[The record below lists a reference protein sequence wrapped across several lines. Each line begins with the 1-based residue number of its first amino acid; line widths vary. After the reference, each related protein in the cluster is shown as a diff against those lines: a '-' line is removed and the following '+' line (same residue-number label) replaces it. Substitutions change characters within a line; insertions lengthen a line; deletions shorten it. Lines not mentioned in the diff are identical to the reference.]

1 MNFIKLQIG
10 CLVLVLYLELIYIW
24 QTTGKNAKVSCNPI
38 FDALMMI
45 IPSLIVFDGLTA
57 WTVNHLD
64 IVPVSLNLFLH
75 AVFFILLSLFMFVMF
90 LHTLSFIKGFPKRF
104 IFRILIILPFIIS
117 VILILVFLPE
127 LEFIIGKKVNY
138 SMGISVVVCYLV
150 ILLYF
155 ILIFVFTVRRI
166 KYLEVRKRINVM
178 SFLFISLLILIS
190 QVIFPEIL
198 ISSLVPAFSLI
209 ALYINIEDPVLRRM
223 KNYNSEIVTSFATL
237 VESRDS
243 STGSHVKRTKSY
255 VKILLDEIKT
265 NNLYSSIMT
274 KDFEDKMMNAA
285 PMHDIGKIS
294 IPDTILQKPGKLTD
308 EEYSVMKKHSVLG
321 GEIIQEIFKD
331 MDDKE
336 FLNIAYDVTRYHH
349 EKWNG
354 NGYPEGLVGKEIPF
368 SARIMAIADV
378 FDAIS
383 AKRCYRDAMP
393 LDKCFAIIKEG
404 KGVDFDPVLTDLFLN
419 AREKVEKVCKE
430 SQES

>member
-45 IPSLIVFDGLTA
+45 IPWLIVFDGVTA
-57 WTVNHLD
+57 WTVNHLE
-64 IVPVSLNLFLH
+64 IVPVSLNLVLH

-90 LHTLSFIKGFPKRF
+90 LHTLSFIKGFPQKL
-104 IFRILIILPFIIS
+104 IFRFLIFLPFIIS

-190 QVIFPEIL
+190 QIIFPEIL

-255 VKILLDEIKT
+255 VKIILDEIKT
-265 NNLYSSIMT
+265 NSLYSSIMT

-419 AREKVEKVCKE
+419 AKEKVEKVCKE
-430 SQES
+430 SQEG

>member
-1 MNFIKLQIG
+1 MSFIKLQIG

-45 IPSLIVFDGLTA
+45 IPWLIVFDGVTA
-57 WTVNHLD
+57 WTVNHLE
-64 IVPVSLNLFLH
+64 IVPVSLNLVLH

-90 LHTLSFIKGFPKRF
+90 LHTLSFIKGFPQKL
-104 IFRILIILPFIIS
+104 IFRFLIFLPFIIS

-190 QVIFPEIL
+190 QIIFPEIL

-223 KNYNSEIVTSFATL
+223 ENYNSEIVTSFATL

-430 SQES
+430 SRES

>member
-45 IPSLIVFDGLTA
+45 IPWLIVFDGVTA
-57 WTVNHLD
+57 WTVNHLE
-64 IVPVSLNLFLH
+64 IVPVSLNLVFH
-75 AVFFILLSLFMFVMF
+75 AVFFILLSLFMLVMF
-90 LHTLSFIKGFPKRF
+90 LHTLSFVKGFPQKL
-104 IFRILIILPFIIS
+104 IFRFLIFLPFIIS

-265 NNLYSSIMT
+265 NSLYSSIMT

-419 AREKVEKVCKE
+419 AKEKVEKVCKE

>member
-10 CLVLVLYLELIYIW
+10 CLVLVIYLELIYIW

-45 IPSLIVFDGLTA
+45 IPWLIVFDGVTA
-57 WTVNHLD
+57 WTVNHLE
-64 IVPVSLNLFLH
+64 IVPVSLILVLH
-75 AVFFILLSLFMFVMF
+75 AVFFILLSLFMLVMF
-90 LHTLSFIKGFPKRF
+90 LHTLSFIKGFPQKL
-104 IFRILIILPFIIS
+104 IFRFLIFLPFIIS
-117 VILILVFLPE
+117 VILILVFLPK

-190 QVIFPEIL
+190 QIIFPEIL

-223 KNYNSEIVTSFATL
+223 ENYNSEIVTSFATL

-255 VKILLDEIKT
+255 VKIILDEIKT
-265 NNLYSSIMT
+265 NSLYSSIMT

-430 SQES
+430 SRES

>member
-1 MNFIKLQIG
+1 MSFIKLQIG

-45 IPSLIVFDGLTA
+45 IPCLIVFDGVTA
-57 WTVNHLD
+57 WTVNHLE
-64 IVPVSLNLFLH
+64 IVPVSLNLVLH
-75 AVFFILLSLFMFVMF
+75 AVFFILLSLFMLVMF
-90 LHTLSFIKGFPKRF
+90 LHTLSFIKGFPQKL
-104 IFRILIILPFIIS
+104 IFRFLIFLPFIIS

-155 ILIFVFTVRRI
+155 VLIFVFTVRRI

-190 QVIFPEIL
+190 QIIFPEIL

-255 VKILLDEIKT
+255 VKIILDEIKT
-265 NNLYSSIMT
+265 NSLYSSIMT

-430 SQES
+430 SQEG

>member
-57 WTVNHLD
+57 WTVNYLD

-90 LHTLSFIKGFPKRF
+90 LHTLSFIKGFPQKL
-104 IFRILIILPFIIS
+104 IFRFLIFLPFIIS

-190 QVIFPEIL
+190 QIIFPEIL

-265 NNLYSSIMT
+265 NSLYSSIMT

-393 LDKCFAIIKEG
+393 LEKCFAIIKEG

-430 SQES
+430 SQEG

>member
-1 MNFIKLQIG
+1 MSFIKLQIG

-45 IPSLIVFDGLTA
+45 IPCLIVFDGVTA
-57 WTVNHLD
+57 WTVNHLE
-64 IVPVSLNLFLH
+64 IVPVSLNLVLH

-90 LHTLSFIKGFPKRF
+90 LHTLSFIKGFPQKL
-104 IFRILIILPFIIS
+104 IFRFLIFLPFIIS
-117 VILILVFLPE
+117 VILIIVFLPE

-419 AREKVEKVCKE
+419 AKEKVEKVCKE

>member
-1 MNFIKLQIG
+1 MSFIKLQIG

-45 IPSLIVFDGLTA
+45 IPCLIVFDGVTA
-57 WTVNHLD
+57 WTVNHLE
-64 IVPVSLNLFLH
+64 IVPVSLNLVLH

-90 LHTLSFIKGFPKRF
+90 LHTLSFIKGFPQKL
-104 IFRILIILPFIIS
+104 IFRFLIFLPFIIS

-190 QVIFPEIL
+190 QIIFPEIL

-255 VKILLDEIKT
+255 VKIILDEIKT

-308 EEYSVMKKHSVLG
+308 
-321 GEIIQEIFKD
+321 
-331 MDDKE
+331 
-336 FLNIAYDVTRYHH
+336 
-349 EKWNG
+349 
-354 NGYPEGLVGKEIPF
+354 
-368 SARIMAIADV
+368 
-378 FDAIS
+378 
-383 AKRCYRDAMP
+383 
-393 LDKCFAIIKEG
+393 
-404 KGVDFDPVLTDLFLN
+404 
-419 AREKVEKVCKE
+419 
-430 SQES
+430 

>member
-1 MNFIKLQIG
+1 MSFIKLQIG

-45 IPSLIVFDGLTA
+45 VPSLIVFDGVTA
-57 WTVNHLD
+57 WTVNHLE
-64 IVPVSLNLFLH
+64 IVPVSLNLVLH

-90 LHTLSFIKGFPKRF
+90 LHTLSFIKGFPQKL
-104 IFRILIILPFIIS
+104 IFRFLIFLLFIIS

-178 SFLFISLLILIS
+178 SFLLISLLILIS

-430 SQES
+430 SRES

>member
-57 WTVNHLD
+57 WTVNHLE
-64 IVPVSLNLFLH
+64 IVPVSLNLVFH

-90 LHTLSFIKGFPKRF
+90 LHTLSFIKGFPKRV
-104 IFRILIILPFIIS
+104 IFRILIFLPFIIS

-265 NNLYSSIMT
+265 NSLYSSIMT

-430 SQES
+430 SQEG

>member
-1 MNFIKLQIG
+1 
-10 CLVLVLYLELIYIW
+10 
-24 QTTGKNAKVSCNPI
+24 
-38 FDALMMI
+38 
-45 IPSLIVFDGLTA
+45 
-57 WTVNHLD
+57 
-64 IVPVSLNLFLH
+64 
-75 AVFFILLSLFMFVMF
+75 
-90 LHTLSFIKGFPKRF
+90 
-104 IFRILIILPFIIS
+104 
-117 VILILVFLPE
+117 
-127 LEFIIGKKVNY
+127 
-138 SMGISVVVCYLV
+138 
-150 ILLYF
+150 
-155 ILIFVFTVRRI
+155 
-166 KYLEVRKRINVM
+166 M

-190 QVIFPEIL
+190 QIIFPEIL

-308 EEYSVMKKHSVLG
+308 DEYSVMKKHSVLG

-430 SQES
+430 SQEG

>member
-1 MNFIKLQIG
+1 MSFIKLQIG

-45 IPSLIVFDGLTA
+45 IPWLIVFDGVTA
-57 WTVNHLD
+57 WTVNHLE
-64 IVPVSLNLFLH
+64 IVPVSLNLVLH

-90 LHTLSFIKGFPKRF
+90 LHTLSFIKGFPQKL
-104 IFRILIILPFIIS
+104 IFRFLIFLPFIIS

-190 QVIFPEIL
+190 QIIFPEIL

-430 SQES
+430 SRES

>member
-1 MNFIKLQIG
+1 MSFIKLQIG

-45 IPSLIVFDGLTA
+45 IPCLIVFDGVTA
-57 WTVNHLD
+57 WTVNHLE
-64 IVPVSLNLFLH
+64 IVPVSLNLVLH
-75 AVFFILLSLFMFVMF
+75 AVFFILLSLFMLVMF
-90 LHTLSFIKGFPKRF
+90 LHTLSFIKGFPQKL
-104 IFRILIILPFIIS
+104 IFRFLIFLPFIIS

-190 QVIFPEIL
+190 QIIFPEIL

-255 VKILLDEIKT
+255 VKIILDEIKT

-393 LDKCFAIIKEG
+393 LEKCFAIIKEG

-430 SQES
+430 SQDG

>member
-1 MNFIKLQIG
+1 MSFIKLQIG

-45 IPSLIVFDGLTA
+45 VPSLIVFDGVTA
-57 WTVNHLD
+57 WTVNHLE
-64 IVPVSLNLFLH
+64 IVPVSLNLVLH

-90 LHTLSFIKGFPKRF
+90 LHTLSFVKGFPQKL
-104 IFRILIILPFIIS
+104 IFRFLIFLPFIIS

-190 QVIFPEIL
+190 QIIFPEIL

-430 SQES
+430 SRES

>member
-1 MNFIKLQIG
+1 MSFIKLQIG

-45 IPSLIVFDGLTA
+45 IPCLIVFDGVTA
-57 WTVNHLD
+57 WTVNHLE
-64 IVPVSLNLFLH
+64 IVPVSLNLVLH

-90 LHTLSFIKGFPKRF
+90 LHTLSFIKGFPQKL
-104 IFRILIILPFIIS
+104 IFRFLIFLPFIIS

-190 QVIFPEIL
+190 QIIFPEIL

-223 KNYNSEIVTSFATL
+223 ENYNSEIVTSFATL

-393 LDKCFAIIKEG
+393 LEKCFAIIKEG

-430 SQES
+430 SRES

>member
-45 IPSLIVFDGLTA
+45 VPSLIVFDGLTA
-57 WTVNHLD
+57 WTVNHLE
-64 IVPVSLNLFLH
+64 IVPVSLNLVFH

-90 LHTLSFIKGFPKRF
+90 LHTLSFIKGFPQKL
-104 IFRILIILPFIIS
+104 IFRFLIFLPFIIS

-190 QVIFPEIL
+190 QIIFPEIL

-321 GEIIQEIFKD
+321 GEIIQEIFFD
-331 MDDKE
+331 MVVKE
-336 FLNIAYDVTRYHH
+336 FLYIAYDVTRYHH

-419 AREKVEKVCKE
+419 AKEKVEKVCKE
-430 SQES
+430 SQEG

>member
-1 MNFIKLQIG
+1 MSFIKLQIG

-45 IPSLIVFDGLTA
+45 IPWLIVFDGVTA
-57 WTVNHLD
+57 WTVNHLE
-64 IVPVSLNLFLH
+64 IVPVSLNLVLH

-90 LHTLSFIKGFPKRF
+90 LHTLSFIKGFPQKL
-104 IFRILIILPFIIS
+104 IFRFLIFLPFIIS

-155 ILIFVFTVRRI
+155 ILIFVFTIRRI

-190 QVIFPEIL
+190 QIIFPEIL

-223 KNYNSEIVTSFATL
+223 ENYNSEIVTSFATL

-255 VKILLDEIKT
+255 VKIILDEIKT

-430 SQES
+430 SQEG

>member
-1 MNFIKLQIG
+1 MSFIKLQIG

-45 IPSLIVFDGLTA
+45 IPWLIVFDGVTA
-57 WTVNHLD
+57 WTVNHLE
-64 IVPVSLNLFLH
+64 IVPVSLNLVLH

-190 QVIFPEIL
+190 QIIFPEIL

-430 SQES
+430 SQEG

>member
-45 IPSLIVFDGLTA
+45 VPWLIVFDGLTA
-57 WTVNHLD
+57 WTVNHLE
-64 IVPVSLNLFLH
+64 IVPVSLNLVFH
-75 AVFFILLSLFMFVMF
+75 AVFFILLSLFMLVMF
-90 LHTLSFIKGFPKRF
+90 LHTLSFVKGFPQKL
-104 IFRILIILPFIIS
+104 IFRFLIFLPFIIS

-419 AREKVEKVCKE
+419 AKEKVEKVCKE

>member
-1 MNFIKLQIG
+1 MSFIKLQIG

-45 IPSLIVFDGLTA
+45 VPSLIVFDGLTA

-90 LHTLSFIKGFPKRF
+90 LHTLSFIKGFPQKL
-104 IFRILIILPFIIS
+104 IFRFLIFLPFIIS

-190 QVIFPEIL
+190 QIIFPEIL

-308 EEYSVMKKHSVLG
+308 DEYSVMKKHSVLG

-393 LDKCFAIIKEG
+393 LEKCFAIIKEG

-430 SQES
+430 SRES

>member
-1 MNFIKLQIG
+1 MSFIKLQIG

-45 IPSLIVFDGLTA
+45 IPCLIVFDGVTA
-57 WTVNHLD
+57 WTVNHLE
-64 IVPVSLNLFLH
+64 IVPVSLNLVLH
-75 AVFFILLSLFMFVMF
+75 AVFFILLSLFMLVMF
-90 LHTLSFIKGFPKRF
+90 LHTLSFIKGFPQKL
-104 IFRILIILPFIIS
+104 IFRFLIFLPFIIS

-190 QVIFPEIL
+190 QIIFPEIL

-255 VKILLDEIKT
+255 VKIILDEIKT

-430 SQES
+430 SRES

>member
-45 IPSLIVFDGLTA
+45 VPSLIVFDGLTA

-64 IVPVSLNLFLH
+64 IVPVSLNLVFH

-90 LHTLSFIKGFPKRF
+90 LHTLSFIKGFPKRV

-223 KNYNSEIVTSFATL
+223 ENYNSEIVTSFATL

>member
-10 CLVLVLYLELIYIW
+10 CLVLVIYLELIYIW

-45 IPSLIVFDGLTA
+45 VPSLIVFDGVTA
-57 WTVNHLD
+57 WTVNHLE
-64 IVPVSLNLFLH
+64 IVPVSLNLVLH
-75 AVFFILLSLFMFVMF
+75 AVFFILLSLFMLVMF
-90 LHTLSFIKGFPKRF
+90 LHTLSFIKGFPQKL
-104 IFRILIILPFIIS
+104 IFRFLIFLPFIIS

-223 KNYNSEIVTSFATL
+223 ENYNSEIVTSFATL

-419 AREKVEKVCKE
+419 AKEKVEKVCKE
-430 SQES
+430 SRES

>member
-1 MNFIKLQIG
+1 MSFIKLQIG

-45 IPSLIVFDGLTA
+45 IPCLIVFDGVTA
-57 WTVNHLD
+57 WTVNHLE
-64 IVPVSLNLFLH
+64 IVPVSLNLVLH
-75 AVFFILLSLFMFVMF
+75 AVFFILLSLFMLVMF
-90 LHTLSFIKGFPKRF
+90 LHTLSFIKGFPQKL
-104 IFRILIILPFIIS
+104 IFRFLIFLPFIIS

-255 VKILLDEIKT
+255 VKIILDEIKT

-393 LDKCFAIIKEG
+393 LEKCFAIIKEG

-430 SQES
+430 SQDG

>member
-1 MNFIKLQIG
+1 MSFIKLQIG

-45 IPSLIVFDGLTA
+45 IPWLIVFDGVTA
-57 WTVNHLD
+57 WTVNHLE
-64 IVPVSLNLFLH
+64 IVPVSLNLVLH

-90 LHTLSFIKGFPKRF
+90 LHTLSFIKGFPQKL
-104 IFRILIILPFIIS
+104 IFRFLIFLPFIIS

-223 KNYNSEIVTSFATL
+223 ENYNSEIVTSFATL

-265 NNLYSSIMT
+265 NSLYSSIMT

-430 SQES
+430 SQEG

>member
-10 CLVLVLYLELIYIW
+10 CLVLVIYLELIYIW

-45 IPSLIVFDGLTA
+45 VPSLIVFDGVTA
-57 WTVNHLD
+57 WTVNHLE
-64 IVPVSLNLFLH
+64 IVPVSLNLVLH

-90 LHTLSFIKGFPKRF
+90 LHTLSFIKGFPQKL
-104 IFRILIILPFIIS
+104 IFRFLIFLPFIIS

-190 QVIFPEIL
+190 QIIFPEIL

-223 KNYNSEIVTSFATL
+223 ENYNSEIVTSFATL

-265 NNLYSSIMT
+265 NSLYSSIMT

-419 AREKVEKVCKE
+419 AKEKVEKVCKE
-430 SQES
+430 SRES

>member
-1 MNFIKLQIG
+1 MSFIKLQIG

-45 IPSLIVFDGLTA
+45 IPWLIVFDGVTA
-57 WTVNHLD
+57 WTVNHLE
-64 IVPVSLNLFLH
+64 IVPVSLNLVLH
-75 AVFFILLSLFMFVMF
+75 AVFFILLSLFMLVMF
-90 LHTLSFIKGFPKRF
+90 LHTLSFIKGFPQKL
-104 IFRILIILPFIIS
+104 IFRFLIFLPFIIS

-127 LEFIIGKKVNY
+127 LEFIIGKNVNY

-190 QVIFPEIL
+190 QIIFPEIL

-223 KNYNSEIVTSFATL
+223 ENYNSEIVTSFATL

-419 AREKVEKVCKE
+419 AKEKVEKVCKE
-430 SQES
+430 SQEG

>member
-1 MNFIKLQIG
+1 MSFIKLQIG

-45 IPSLIVFDGLTA
+45 IPCLIVFDGVTA
-57 WTVNHLD
+57 WTVNHLE
-64 IVPVSLNLFLH
+64 IVPVSLNLVLH

-90 LHTLSFIKGFPKRF
+90 LHTLSFIKGFPQKL
-104 IFRILIILPFIIS
+104 IFRFLIFLPFIIS

-430 SQES
+430 SRES

>member
-1 MNFIKLQIG
+1 MSFIKLQIG

-45 IPSLIVFDGLTA
+45 IPWLIVFDGVTA
-57 WTVNHLD
+57 WTVNHLE
-64 IVPVSLNLFLH
+64 IVPVSLNLVLH
-75 AVFFILLSLFMFVMF
+75 AVFFILLSLFMLVMF
-90 LHTLSFIKGFPKRF
+90 LHTLSFIKGFPQKL
-104 IFRILIILPFIIS
+104 IFRFLIFLPFIIS

-190 QVIFPEIL
+190 QIIFPEIL

-223 KNYNSEIVTSFATL
+223 ENYNSEIVTSFATL

-255 VKILLDEIKT
+255 VKIILDEIKT

-419 AREKVEKVCKE
+419 AKEKVEKVCKE

>member
-10 CLVLVLYLELIYIW
+10 CLVLVIYLELIYIW

-45 IPSLIVFDGLTA
+45 VPSLIVFDGVTA
-57 WTVNHLD
+57 WTVNHLE
-64 IVPVSLNLFLH
+64 IVPVSLNLVLH

-90 LHTLSFIKGFPKRF
+90 LHTLSFIKGFPQKL
-104 IFRILIILPFIIS
+104 IFRFLIFLPFIIS

-419 AREKVEKVCKE
+419 AKEKVEKVCKE
-430 SQES
+430 SRES

>member
-1 MNFIKLQIG
+1 MSFIKLQIG

-45 IPSLIVFDGLTA
+45 IPCLIVFDGVTA

-64 IVPVSLNLFLH
+64 IVPVSLNLVLH

-90 LHTLSFIKGFPKRF
+90 LHTLSFIKGFPQKL
-104 IFRILIILPFIIS
+104 IFRFLIFLPFIIS

-190 QVIFPEIL
+190 QIIFPEIL

-223 KNYNSEIVTSFATL
+223 ENYNSEIVTSFATL

-393 LDKCFAIIKEG
+393 LDKCFAIVKEG

-430 SQES
+430 SQEG

>member
-1 MNFIKLQIG
+1 MSFIKLQIG

-45 IPSLIVFDGLTA
+45 IPWLIVFDGVTA
-57 WTVNHLD
+57 WTVNHLE
-64 IVPVSLNLFLH
+64 IVPVSLNLVLH

-90 LHTLSFIKGFPKRF
+90 LHTLSFIKGFPQKL
-104 IFRILIILPFIIS
+104 IFRFLIFLPFIIS

-155 ILIFVFTVRRI
+155 VLIFVFTVRRI

-393 LDKCFAIIKEG
+393 LEKCFAIIKEG

-430 SQES
+430 SQDG

>member
-1 MNFIKLQIG
+1 MSFIKLQIG

-45 IPSLIVFDGLTA
+45 IPWLIVFDGVTA
-57 WTVNHLD
+57 WTVNHLE
-64 IVPVSLNLFLH
+64 IVPVSLNLVLH

-90 LHTLSFIKGFPKRF
+90 LHTLSFIKGFPQKL
-104 IFRILIILPFIIS
+104 IFRFLIFLPFIIS

-190 QVIFPEIL
+190 QIIFPEIL

-223 KNYNSEIVTSFATL
+223 ENYNSEIVTSFATL

-255 VKILLDEIKT
+255 VKIILDEIKT

-354 NGYPEGLVGKEIPF
+354 KGYPEGLVGKEIPF

-430 SQES
+430 SRES

>member
-64 IVPVSLNLFLH
+64 IVPVSLNLVFH

-90 LHTLSFIKGFPKRF
+90 LHTLSFVKGFPQKL
-104 IFRILIILPFIIS
+104 IFRFLIFLPFIIS

-190 QVIFPEIL
+190 QIIFPEIL

-223 KNYNSEIVTSFATL
+223 ENYNSEIVTSFATL

-419 AREKVEKVCKE
+419 AKEKVEKVCKE

>member
-10 CLVLVLYLELIYIW
+10 CLVLVIYLELIYIW

-45 IPSLIVFDGLTA
+45 VPSLIVFDGVTA
-57 WTVNHLD
+57 WTVNHLE

-75 AVFFILLSLFMFVMF
+75 AVFFILLSLFMLVMF
-90 LHTLSFIKGFPKRF
+90 LHTLSFIKGFPQKL
-104 IFRILIILPFIIS
+104 IFRFLIFLPFIIS

-190 QVIFPEIL
+190 QIIFPEIL

-430 SQES
+430 SQEG

>member
-1 MNFIKLQIG
+1 MSFIKLQIG

-45 IPSLIVFDGLTA
+45 IPWLIVFDGVTA
-57 WTVNHLD
+57 WTVNHLE
-64 IVPVSLNLFLH
+64 IVPVSLNLVLH
-75 AVFFILLSLFMFVMF
+75 AVFFILLSLFMLVMF
-90 LHTLSFIKGFPKRF
+90 LHTLSFIKGFPQKL
-104 IFRILIILPFIIS
+104 IFRFLIFLPFIIS

-265 NNLYSSIMT
+265 NSLYSSIMT

-393 LDKCFAIIKEG
+393 LEKCFAIIKEG

>member
-1 MNFIKLQIG
+1 MSFIKLQIG

-45 IPSLIVFDGLTA
+45 IPWLIVFDGVTA
-57 WTVNHLD
+57 WTVNHLE
-64 IVPVSLNLFLH
+64 IVPVSLNLVLH

-90 LHTLSFIKGFPKRF
+90 LHTLSFIKGFPQKL
-104 IFRILIILPFIIS
+104 IFRFLIFLPFIIS

-190 QVIFPEIL
+190 QIIFPEIL

-223 KNYNSEIVTSFATL
+223 ENYNSEIVTSFATL

-274 KDFEDKMMNAA
+274 KDFEDKMMNTA

-308 EEYSVMKKHSVLG
+308 DEYSVMKKHSVLG

-430 SQES
+430 SRES

>member
-1 MNFIKLQIG
+1 MSFIKLQIG

-45 IPSLIVFDGLTA
+45 VPSLIVFDGLTA
-57 WTVNHLD
+57 WTVNHLE
-64 IVPVSLNLFLH
+64 IVPVSLNLVLH

-90 LHTLSFIKGFPKRF
+90 LHTLSFIKGFPQKL
-104 IFRILIILPFIIS
+104 IFRFLIFLPFIIS

-190 QVIFPEIL
+190 QIIFPEIL

-255 VKILLDEIKT
+255 VKIILDEIKT

-308 EEYSVMKKHSVLG
+308 EEYSVIKKHSVLG

>member
-1 MNFIKLQIG
+1 MSFIKLQIG

-45 IPSLIVFDGLTA
+45 VPSLIVFDGLTA
-57 WTVNHLD
+57 WTVNHLE
-64 IVPVSLNLFLH
+64 IVPVSLNLVFH

-90 LHTLSFIKGFPKRF
+90 LHTLSFIKGFPKRV

-190 QVIFPEIL
+190 QIIFPEIL

-255 VKILLDEIKT
+255 VKIILDEIKT
-265 NNLYSSIMT
+265 NSLYSSIMT

-393 LDKCFAIIKEG
+393 LDKCFAISKEG
-404 KGVDFDPVLTDLFLN
+404 KGEDFDPVLTDLFLN
-419 AREKVEKVCKE
+419 AKEKVEKVCKE
-430 SQES
+430 SQEG

>member
-45 IPSLIVFDGLTA
+45 IPWLIVFDGVTA
-57 WTVNHLD
+57 WTVNHLE
-64 IVPVSLNLFLH
+64 IVPVSLNLVLH

-90 LHTLSFIKGFPKRF
+90 LHTLSFIKGFPQKL
-104 IFRILIILPFIIS
+104 IFRFLIFLPFIIS

-430 SQES
+430 SQEG